1 MKALEGAATGGTGA
15 LREYWSK
22 RDFHRT
28 PEPSGQRS
36 ACTAQALQY
45 CIQRHAAR
53 RLHYDFRLE
62 WDGVLK
68 SWAIPKGP
76 SLDPAAR
83 RLAVQTEDHPL
94 EYGAFE
100 GTIPTGEYGA
110 GDVLLWD
117 RAPGNLAGCRRR
129 ARAGKLHFILH
140 GEKLRGEWLLVRMSR
155 GADEWLLRKIDDDAA
170 RAGDGDRIL
179 AEQPES
185 VRVQAERPRRARQ
198 ASRSR
203 LPDFMRRSSRRLLRS
218 RPAARV
224 AIRDQVR
231 RLPHGRVSSRQ
242 SAADQ
247 PQRQRLDRAARD
259 TGATIKV
266 A

>member
-1 MKALEGAATGGTGA
+1 MKSLEGASTRRDRV
-15 LREYWSK
+15 LSEYWSK

-36 ACTAQALQY
+36 ARTAQALQY

-117 RAPGNLAGCRRR
+117 RGTWQPRGDAAEGLAR
-129 ARAGKLHFILH
+129 GKLHFILH
-140 GEKLRGEWLLVRMSR
+140 GEKLRGEWLLLRMGR

-170 RAGDGDRIL
+170 RAGDG
-179 AEQPES
+179 
-185 VRVQAERPRRARQ
+185 RRA
-198 ASRSR
+198 
-203 LPDFMRRSSRRLLRS
+203 
-218 RPAARV
+218 
-224 AIRDQVR
+224 
-231 RLPHGRVSSRQ
+231 
-242 SAADQ
+242 
-247 PQRQRLDRAARD
+247 
-259 TGATIKV
+259 
-266 A
+266 